1 MALPDIDVYTLI
13 EDEGFQ
19 RLVAAFYTLVPT
31 DPILGP
37 LYDQRNLQAA
47 EWRLR
52 EFLIGRF
59 GGPRRY
65 IENRGHP
72 RLRMRHHPFKI
83 NKVARDRWISLMSTA
98 LEQTQLPAVVEE
110 TLRRYFNDTATFLIN
125 QD

>member
-1 MALPDIDVYTLI
+1 MALPDIDVYAQI
-13 EDEGFQ
+13 GDEGFQ
-19 RLVAAFYTLVPT
+19 SLVAAFYRRVPT

-37 LYDQRNLQAA
+37 LYDQKNLQAA
-47 EWRLR
+47 ESRLS

-59 GGPRRY
+59 GGPKRY

-83 NKVARDRWISLMSTA
+83 NTMARDRWIALMSAA
-98 LEQTQLPAVVEE
+98 LEETPFPAAVDE
-110 TLRRYFNDTATFLIN
+110 TLRQYFQDTATFLIN